1 MGRQGGKDAMHAVGG
16 RISLWF
22 RGLRQSE
29 ACHAAVSGAAVGLSI
44 ACVLTQIIAALG
56 TTPGVLA
63 GLWCGLVAGV
73 AWGRRQLRTGRTGTP
88 ATQWLSLAAVPVLW
102 PAWMALQLDAVRLL
116 PTSTWDATYAA
127 DVVGAVLGLITLTVP
142 CTLWTVLLS
151 RDGATQTSRTVAWS
165 AAAVA
170 LATVVL
176 FIAPTYGVFWPAMA
190 GFAVAA
196 AWMYCSSEPGRVAP
210 ISSVGEVSEAL
221 APRSGDR
228 GLYGMAI
235 AALVGWFAACV
246 SGLATELFPQ
256 TPALWLLGIAA
267 VLSGAALSRF
277 GRMPALVPLVVLGT
291 ALLAVSPW
299 LVDAALWQSSR
310 IMSSLL
316 LELARGAW
324 LLAGGLP
331 LGWALG
337 RTSSGSE
344 RSTVGTVA
352 AFVIGHGIAAGALS
366 MTAAP
371 LLLLAAGTLVAWC
384 GLCVPRLCQPCE
396 RAAAGDSSHGRHG
409 RGTLIGKLARASV
422 YGMGITACVAA
433 IVMGHAQWNG
443 ARAGKLLFSTSALL
457 GHRSGWDAKL
467 LTQLDDIRP
476 IHAAVGPTGRW
487 TIWQSRGGLWQ
498 LRRNGLPHGSLTM
511 HPEWAPQYAPEVAVT
526 VWPLVLVDQ
535 PARVLAV
542 GAGSGAALQ
551 GALAFPIRELVCV
564 EADDTLVGLI
574 RGPLAQSCGRD
585 PFADDRVQWR
595 RHPAEW
601 LSQREAE
608 PFDVIAVST
617 VPPVTS
623 GAVAGYTTEFYHRA
637 ASHLSET
644 GVFCQRFTSID
655 FGPQPLLTAA
665 MSLSE
670 AFPAVACLEVG
681 VGEYLLLGAKTP
693 TALARP
699 DLPQRLEMPHVAHVL
714 SRCQWDWSMPLNF
727 PAYDRNA
734 LREAAVEIGAGPQR
748 CGNPTLAY
756 AAPRDLMR
764 WGHKQQETG
773 KLLATVRT
781 SSPVSPLAV
790 AGQPPAKPRKGA
802 TRASRYLDWIGPAA
816 EEPEL
821 LRRLAEVAGSRKLVA
836 TYPDT
841 YWWEY
846 RKELR
851 AQLQDHPRSGIQT
864 VSHSQRS
871 AEKWHPEDRQRK
883 SYFESLGDAL
893 QADRPTPE
901 QLSDVEAALESE
913 DPLLTLFGHQEL
925 ADLYS
930 RGDTDPALE
939 LAHRLHVIYYAPG
952 ADCSVRNV
960 VAAIDHLVAHPDA
973 WPDEA
978 TRFDGLNGLLQ
989 TLRSRW
995 EARTTRPS
1003 KSAKVTLQEIER
1015 SLLSVERAVDEMGPL
1030 ALTAG
1035 LSETEWSA
1043 RQTVLERILIRP
1055 FRGYR
1060 DQLAYYSR
1068 ESQRK
1073 TRELLQRATND
1084 SESSGTPAR
1093 LVK

>member
-1 MGRQGGKDAMHAVGG
+1 MDRQGGKDAMHAVGG
-16 RISLWF
+16 RIRLWF

-63 GLWCGLVAGV
+63 GLWCGLVTGI
-73 AWGRRQLRTGRTGTP
+73 AWGRRQIRTGKTGTP

-116 PTSTWDATYAA
+116 PTSTWEAAYAA
-127 DVVGAVLGLITLTVP
+127 DVVGAVLGLITLAVP

-151 RDGATQTSRTVAWS
+151 RDSAAPTSRTVTWIS
-165 AAAVA
+165 AAVA
-170 LATVVL
+170 LATVVV
-176 FIAPTYGVFWPAMA
+176 FIAPTYGVFWPAML
-190 GFAVAA
+190 GVAVTA
-196 AWMYCSSEPGRVAP
+196 AWMSCSSEPGRVTP
-210 ISSVGEVSEAL
+210 ESTVMEAI

-228 GLYGMAI
+228 GLYGVAI

-267 VLSGAALSRF
+267 VLGGAALSRF
-277 GRMPALVPLVVLGT
+277 GRMSALTPLVVLGT

-310 IMSSLL
+310 IMSPLL
-316 LELARGAW
+316 LELVRGAW

-337 RTSSGSE
+337 RTSSGAE

-352 AFVIGHGIAAGALS
+352 AFVIGHGVAARALS
-366 MTAAP
+366 MTADP
-371 LLLLAAGTLVAWC
+371 LLLLAAGTLVAWAGLIAARVPQFRQTSKWTWSTC
-384 GLCVPRLCQPCE
+384 GVGL
-396 RAAAGDSSHGRHG
+396 
-409 RGTLIGKLARASV
+409 
-422 YGMGITACVAA
+422 TACMAA
-433 IVMGHAQWNG
+433 IVMGHAQWDS
-443 ARAGKLLFSTSALL
+443 ARAGKLLFSTSSLL

-476 IHAAVGPTGRW
+476 IHEAVGPTGRW

-511 HPEWAPQYAPEVAVT
+511 HPDWAPQYAPEVAVT

-637 ASHLSET
+637 AAQLSET

-670 AFPAVACLEVG
+670 AFPAIACLEVG

-734 LREAAVEIGAGPQR
+734 LREAAAEIGVGPQR

-781 SSPVSPLAV
+781 SSPLSPLTDV
-790 AGQPPAKPRKGA
+790 DQPPLKPRKGA
-802 TRASRYLDWIGPAA
+802 TRTSRYLDWIGPAA

-851 AQLQDHPRSGIQT
+851 TQLQDHPRSGIQP
-864 VSHSQRS
+864 VSYTRRS
-871 AEKWHPEDRQRK
+871 PDKWHPEDRQRK
-883 SYFESLGDAL
+883 AYFESLGDAL
-893 QADRPTPE
+893 QADRPTVE
-901 QLSDVEAALESE
+901 QLSDVEASLEPE

-995 EARTTRPS
+995 EGRTTRPS

-1015 SLLSVERAVDEMGPL
+1015 SLLSVERAVDAMGPL

-1035 LSETEWSA
+1035 LSETEWTA
-1043 RQTVLERILIRP
+1043 RKTVLERILIRP

-1084 SESSGTPAR
+1084 SDSSGAPAR